1 MAHNRHR
8 SPAPRRHPRDRA
20 RRTLSQ
26 NFLADPGSVA
36 RLVRAARPGPGDL
49 LVEVGAGKGVLTE
62 ALAPL
67 CRELIS
73 YEVDRHLIA
82 GLRTRLAPYP
92 SVRVVHRDFLT
103 AHPPRAPFALV
114 GNVPYARTS
123 DIVAWAL
130 RAPGL
135 TSATLLT
142 QAEYARK
149 RTGDFGR
156 WSLLT
161 VRTWPEVE
169 WRLCGRVPRTAFRPV
184 PAVDGG
190 IMRLIRRPRPLLPDA
205 AQRAVYARLVELGFS
220 GAGGSL
226 YASLRRICPARR
238 LTAAFA
244 RAGLERGVVVAFVT
258 PPQWLVLAQELTG
271 VAGVAAAATGAGAAA
286 GAAASKESR
295 VRVKSRVDNSSL

>member
-1 MAHNRHR
+1 MARNRHR
-8 SPAPRRHPRDRA
+8 SPAPRRTARDQA

-26 NFLADPGSVA
+26 NFLADPGAVA
-36 RLVRAARPGPGDL
+36 RVVDAAQPRPDDL

-73 YEVDRHLIA
+73 YEIDRQLIA
-82 GLRTRLAPYP
+82 GLRERLAPYP
-92 SVRVVHRDFLT
+92 SARVVHRDFLAT
-103 AHPPRAPFALV
+103 HPPQEPFALV

-123 DIVAWAL
+123 EIVDWAL

-142 QAEYARK
+142 QLEYARK

-169 WRLCGRVPRTAFRPV
+169 WLLCGRVARTAFRPV
-184 PAVDGG
+184 PGVDGG
-190 IMRLIRRPRPLLPDA
+190 ILRLIRRPRPLLPDA
-205 AQRAVYARLVELGFS
+205 RQRALYAGLVELGFS

-226 YASLRRICPARR
+226 YASLRRVCPARR
-238 LTAAFA
+238 LTAAFR
-244 RAGLERGVVVAFVT
+244 RAGLEREVVVGFVT

-271 VAGVAAAATGAGAAA
+271 VVGVADAATGAGTARAAV
-286 GAAASKESR
+286 SKESR
-295 VRVKSRVDNSSL
+295 VRAKSRVDRSSL